1 MVPTVLRD
9 KASNDRGLTLIE
21 LMVAMVVLLF
31 VSLAL
36 MQTALLSIDA
46 NMRNVIRDEAVRV
59 ADAKMDE
66 LRNTAFGN
74 LPAGMN
80 LIPNYNAVSA
90 RTLRNLDMDYVI
102 NTTIENLDG
111 TDLTASTKKVDVD
124 VYWNWKGE
132 GYSMGVSSIRR
143 SGK

>member
-1 MVPTVLRD
+1 
-9 KASNDRGLTLIE
+9 
-21 LMVAMVVLLF
+21 MVAMVVLLF

-74 LPAGMN
+74 LPEGLN
-80 LIPNYNAVSA
+80 LIPNYNAVSP
-90 RTLRNLDMDYVI
+90 RTLRNLEMDYVI
-102 NTTIENLDG
+102 NTTILNLDG

-132 GYSMGVSSIRR
+132 GYNMGVYR
-143 SGK
+143 SHG